1 MGLYPEIEP
10 YDHGMLDVGD
20 GNRVYW
26 ETCGN
31 PHGKPA
37 LVLHGGP
44 GSGTSP
50 GLRRYFDPAAY
61 RIVLLDQ
68 RGAGRSTPRAA
79 DPATDMSVNTTA
91 HLMSDLER
99 LRAHLGI
106 ERWLVW
112 GASWGSVLGLRYAQ
126 THPRAVSELV
136 LTGVATGSH
145 PEVALLTRGLGKLFP
160 EAFARFVGGLPA
172 DERDGNL
179 AAAYSRLLESPEP
192 EVRERAAR
200 AWTDW
205 ETATIPAPPG
215 SVGRFEDP
223 EFRMGFARTVT
234 HYWGHDHFLG
244 EGNDEG
250 VVLRD
255 AHLLKG
261 IPGTLVQGS
270 LDFGNLLGLVWRL
283 HHAWPDSELVVVNEA
298 GHDAGATG
306 DDVLVAATDQYA
318 RPRTDDPPYGRH
330 TYRTSGSRSSFPLP
344 SVHSTALKPC
354 RS

>member
-1 MGLYPEIEP
+1 MGLYPKTEP

-20 GNRVYW
+20 GNHVYW
-26 ETCGN
+26 ETSGN

-44 GSGTSP
+44 GSRTSP
-50 GLRRYFDPAAY
+50 NLRRYFDPAAY

-68 RGAGRSTPRAA
+68 RGAGRSVPAA
-79 DPATDMSVNTTA
+79 SDPATDMSVNTTA
-91 HLMSDLER
+91 HVMADLER

-112 GASWGSVLGLRYAQ
+112 GVSWGSALGLRYAQ
-126 THPRAVSELV
+126 THPGVVSELV
-136 LTGVATGSH
+136 LTGVATGSN
-145 PEVALLTRGLGKLFP
+145 PEVDLLTRGLGNIFP
-160 EAFARFVGGLPA
+160 EAHERFLAELPA

-179 AAAYSRLLESPEP
+179 AAAYNRLLESSDPA
-192 EVRERAAR
+192 VRERAAR

-205 ETATIPAPPG
+205 ETAIIPAPPG
-215 SVGRFEDP
+215 SVARFQDP
-223 EFRMGFARTVT
+223 VFRLGFARTVT
-234 HYWGHDHFLG
+234 HYWGNDHFLG

-270 LDFGNLLGLVWRL
+270 LDFGNLLGIVWRL
-283 HHAWPDSELVVVNEA
+283 HHAWPDSELVVVDEA
-298 GHDAGATG
+298 GHDAGAVG
-306 DDVLVAATDQYA
+306 DDALVAATDKYA
-318 RPRTDDPPYGRH
+318 R
-330 TYRTSGSRSSFPLP
+330 
-344 SVHSTALKPC
+344 AEA
-354 RS
+354 

>member
-20 GNRVYW
+20 GNHVYW

-31 PHGKPA
+31 PRGKPA

-44 GSGTSP
+44 GGRASP
-50 GLRRYFDPAAY
+50 GHRRYFDPAAY

-68 RGAGRSTPRAA
+68 RGAGRSRPRASVH
-79 DPATDMSVNTTA
+79 DTDMSVNTTA
-91 HLMSDLER
+91 HLMADLER
-99 LRAHLGI
+99 LRTHLGI

-112 GASWGSVLGLRYAQ
+112 GVSWGSVLGLRYAQ
-126 THPRAVSELV
+126 THPGVVTELV
-136 LTGVATGSH
+136 LTGVATGSNA
-145 PEVALLTRGLGKLFP
+145 EVALLTRGLGRVFP
-160 EAFARFVGGLPA
+160 EAHERFLAELPP

-179 AAAYSRLLESPEP
+179 AAAYNRLLESPDAA
-192 EVRERAAR
+192 VRERAAR

-215 SVGRFEDP
+215 SVARFQDP

-234 HYWGHDHFLG
+234 HYWGNDHFLG
-244 EGNDEG
+244 DGNDKG

-270 LDFGNLLGLVWRL
+270 LDFGNLLGIVWLL
-283 HHAWPDSELVVVNEA
+283 HHTWAESELVIVDEG

-306 DDVLVAATDQYA
+306 DEALLAATDKYA
-318 RPRTDDPPYGRH
+318 RDDTGR
-330 TYRTSGSRSSFPLP
+330 
-344 SVHSTALKPC
+344 
-354 RS
+354 

>member
-37 LVLHGGP
+37 VVLHGGP
-44 GSGTSP
+44 GSGCSP
-50 GLRRYFDPAAY
+50 RPRRYFDPAAY

-68 RGAGRSTPRAA
+68 RGCGRSTPHASA
-79 DPATDMSVNTTA
+79 YDTDMSVNTTA
-91 HLMSDLER
+91 HLIADLEL
-99 LRAHLGI
+99 LRRHLGI

-126 THPRAVSELV
+126 THPGAVSELV
-136 LTGVATGSH
+136 LTCVATGSD

-160 EAFARFVGGLPA
+160 EAFEAFVSELPA
-172 DERDGNL
+172 AEREGNL
-179 AAAYSRLLESPEP
+179 AAAYNRLIESPDRA
-192 EVRERAAR
+192 VRERAAR

-205 ETATIPAPPG
+205 ETAIIPAPPR
-215 SVGRFEDP
+215 SEKRYEDP
-223 EFRMGFARTVT
+223 EFRMCFARTVT
-234 HYWGHDHFLG
+234 HYFGNDHFLG

-255 AHLLKG
+255 AHLLKD

-270 LDFGNLLGLVWRL
+270 LDLGNLLGVVWRL
-283 HHAWPDSELVVVNEA
+283 QHAWPGSELVTVDEA
-298 GHDAGATG
+298 GHNAAAPGVAQA
-306 DDVLVAATDQYA
+306 LVAATDKYA
-318 RPRTDDPPYGRH
+318 RR
-330 TYRTSGSRSSFPLP
+330 
-344 SVHSTALKPC
+344 
-354 RS
+354 